1 MEVHGT
7 NLKRSVSVIHAG
19 EVETIAATKLGSVP
33 SPERIGYVCESST
46 TERLAANGVGVVLLL
61 RVGLWQSC

>member
-7 NLKRSVSVIHAG
+7 NLKRSVLVIHAR
-19 EVETIAATKLGSVP
+19 ELEAIAATKLGSVP

-46 TERLAANGVGVVLLL
+46 AERLAANGVGVVLL